1 MSVSIGV
8 VQTLQDLSGQ
18 LSLPQED
25 PRWTTL
31 LQREKSVLGLTL
43 GFVLEEALV
52 PRLLSNNP
60 GTGNVGVLFS
70 LMYSRLREL
79 NQLVVKDADLH
90 GDRAAKLAR
99 TVCAGLH
106 LSALLYHALACTLGS
121 REDVD
126 IHCGLGASGVDA
138 AALLSELITA
148 LFPKHAGS
156 VPALDDVSFYGAN
169 LMLAMLSPQLYTA
182 SSITGFSHEQSVV
195 LSVLSSSSTS
205 PELRERLIFN
215 TLSRVLERPV
225 LHKGSLLHAHLVA
238 AHHWRQGV
246 GGHDAPIEGGGGIL
260 NTAGQ
265 LIWSPIGA
273 AVGLGWGVANF
284 VGLTGNVEEKA
295 DTLVLQESPVSDRC
309 LCLLNV
315 LLHNERSTS
324 PQGSPLHTAL
334 GICRSTSSRSDGSLE
349 GGSFPTV
356 MRIDL
361 WLFIERLAARLP
373 DAGYTLLLYSMLHNH
388 PAFLQALI
396 GSADKL
402 RLVLVGLLHGVYDES
417 AQGSVEHHY
426 LLSVCVLMLSQQ
438 ADLRP
443 ALVETKAQLPW
454 YRERNFRDASCAVGL
469 ADATVLCVL
478 RAMMHV
484 VMRLKDPYLA
494 SNYFATLLNL
504 APFLENVH
512 SYTAERLVGVAHKL
526 ARRLSSTQ
534 ARPKTG
540 DVGSPLMEE
549 TLRVLFRAIWLAVKC
564 VGHCINLKYV
574 LARDFLDIEAAF
586 SDPYVVQL
594 CAEVD
599 GGSHSLELVQLSRGY
614 LELVK
619 ARESGASAQLALKA
633 LHEALPGA
641 QDASLSQVLV
651 YNYEEGDGAAAY
663 FVPFTWETVLQQALD
678 MEWVRDRVTL
688 LTATPAE
695 QRGGQLLLQGEQA
708 QALSQTEAAPAAALI
723 QHNSSEFV

>member
-1 MSVSIGV
+1 M
-8 VQTLQDLSGQ
+8 QDMSGQ
-18 LSLPQED
+18 LGLPQED

-31 LQREKSVLGLTL
+31 LQREESVLGLTL
-43 GFVLEEALV
+43 GFVLEEGLV

-60 GTGNVGVLFS
+60 GTGNVGVLFA

-90 GDRAAKLAR
+90 GDRATKLAR
-99 TVCAGLH
+99 AVCAGLH

-121 REDVD
+121 REEVD
-126 IHCGLGASGVDA
+126 IHCGLDASGVDA
-138 AALLSELITA
+138 AVLLSEMITA
-148 LFPKHAGS
+148 LFPKHTGS

-169 LMLAMLSPQLYTA
+169 LMLAMLAPQLYTA
-182 SSITGFSHEQSVV
+182 SSATGFSHEQSVV
-195 LSVLSSSSTS
+195 LSVLSSSSAS
-205 PELRERLIFN
+205 PELRERLVFN
-215 TLSRVLERPV
+215 TLSRVVERPA
-225 LHKGSLLHAHLVA
+225 LHKGSLLHAHLAA
-238 AHHWRQGV
+238 AHHRGQGA
-246 GGHDAPIEGGGGIL
+246 GGHDAPAAGGGGIL
-260 NTAGQ
+260 HRAGQ

-273 AVGLGWGVANF
+273 AVGLGWGVASF
-284 VGLTGNVEEKA
+284 VGLTGNNGTTENVEEEA
-295 DTLVLQESPVSDRC
+295 DTLALHESPVADRC

-315 LLHNERSTS
+315 LLHNECNTS

-349 GGSFPTV
+349 GGSFHTA

-361 WLFIERLAARLP
+361 GRFIERLAARLP
-373 DAGYTLLLYSMLHNH
+373 DAGYTLLLYSMLNNH
-388 PAFLQALI
+388 PTFLQALI

-402 RLVLVGLLHGVYDES
+402 RLVLIGLLHGVYDES

-469 ADATVLCVL
+469 ADAAVLCVL

-504 APFLENVH
+504 APFLENIH

-534 ARPKTG
+534 ARAKTG
-540 DVGSPLMEE
+540 DMGSPLMEE

-594 CAEVD
+594 CAEAD
-599 GGSHSLELVQLSRGY
+599 GGSHALELVQLSRGY

-651 YNYEEGDGAAAY
+651 YSYEEGDGAAAY

-678 MEWVRDRVTL
+678 MEWARNRVTL
-688 LTATPAE
+688 LTAATAE
-695 QRGGQLLLQGEQA
+695 QQGGQLLQREEA
-708 QALSQTEAAPAAALI
+708 QALSQTEAAPAAVLS